1 MYECFHPCE
10 RQPCPSVPGL
20 NASESLDILLPQ
32 DVNKYTEVL
41 FSGKFPLA
49 NVVVVYGLLV
59 WGASENTRVA
69 MSLYVDCSCSS
80 CGS

>member
-20 NASESLDILLPQ
+20 GRVNASESLDILLPQ

-49 NVVVVYGLLV
+49 
-59 WGASENTRVA
+59 ASTVAAANTRMDSKVK
-69 MSLYVDCSCSS
+69 DE
-80 CGS
+80 